1 MNKETIA
8 SRANNNKLG
17 VKFYKSY
24 VTNVK
29 RVAVRDVPEHVLRYI
44 EEDYIFSYKG
54 KQYRVN
60 EHIVPYSVEGHAFI
74 TLEEAKRAARMAYKI
89 AMLDEK
95 KDLYRRLNNVQV

>member
-17 VKFYKSY
+17 IKFYKSY

-44 EEDYIFSYKG
+44 EEDYIFSYKV

-60 EHIVPYSVEGHAFI
+60 EHIVPNKEGSVKFS
-74 TLEEAKRAARMAYKI
+74 ARFNYTVECLK
-89 AMLDEK
+89 
-95 KDLYRRLNNVQV
+95 

>member
-1 MNKETIA
+1 MNKETIT

-24 VTNVK
+24 VTGIK

-44 EEDYIFSYKG
+44 EEDYIFNYRG

-60 EHIVPYSVEGHAFI
+60 EHIVPNKEGVVKFSAKFCYTVEC
-74 TLEEAKRAARMAYKI
+74 LK
-89 AMLDEK
+89 
-95 KDLYRRLNNVQV
+95 

>member
-17 VKFYKSY
+17 IKFYKSY

-54 KQYRVN
+54 EQYRVN
-60 EHIVPYSVEGHAFI
+60 EHIVPNKEGSVKFS
-74 TLEEAKRAARMAYKI
+74 ARFNYTVECLK
-89 AMLDEK
+89 
-95 KDLYRRLNNVQV
+95 

>member
-1 MNKETIA
+1 MNKETIV

-29 RVAVRDVPEHVLRYI
+29 RVEVRDVPEHVLRYI

-54 KQYRVN
+54 KKYRVN
-60 EHIVPYSVEGHAFI
+60 EHIVPNKEGSVKFS
-74 TLEEAKRAARMAYKI
+74 ARFNYTVECLK
-89 AMLDEK
+89 
-95 KDLYRRLNNVQV
+95 

>member
-17 VKFYKSY
+17 IKFYKSY

-60 EHIVPYSVEGHAFI
+60 EHIVQNKEGSVKFS
-74 TLEEAKRAARMAYKI
+74 ARFNYTVECLK
-89 AMLDEK
+89 
-95 KDLYRRLNNVQV
+95 